1 MELEELMEPCY
12 PEALWAPPGGADY
25 PGPEW
30 NPAVPLDPAPD
41 WVDAY
46 EF

>member
-1 MELEELMEPCY
+1 MELEEIAEGAGTEPLL
-12 PEALWAPPGGADY
+12 ES
-25 PGPEW
+25 
-30 NPAVPLDPAPD
+30 PAAHEQHPADPAPD